1 MYYAPHTM
9 FLTLDIQWHCISKLN
24 LLETL
29 VRKILCFLLSK
40 LTSKMLSTA
49 FFVYY
54 YYVI

>member
-40 LTSKMLSTA
+40 FTSKMLSKA

-54 YYVI
+54 YAI